1 MIKRSKFN
9 ISLLGDSRVG
19 KTCIVNSLKGYPFDE
34 GQIATIGI
42 DDIMDEAKFDNK
54 IYKFKI
60 FDTAGQERYKS
71 VSTSTIQI
79 SDGFLLVF
87 SVCDK
92 ESFEHISY
100 WINTIEEKVDI
111 KEKVMILIGNKIDID
126 ERKVTHEEAEDFAK
140 EHKIKYFETS
150 AKTGF
155 QIKESFKQLYED
167 IYNLNKQLG
176 KNENIEIMGE
186 KNENENK
193 DKNDKIKK
201 RKFC

>member
-9 ISLLGDSRVG
+9 ISLLGDSHVG
-19 KTCIVNSLKGYPFDE
+19 KTCIVNSLKGNPFDE

-71 VSTSTIQI
+71 ISTTTIQI

-100 WINTIEEKVDI
+100 WINSIEEKVDI

-126 ERKVTHEEAEDFAK
+126 ERIVTHEEAVDFAK

-186 KNENENK
+186 KNENK
-193 DKNDKIKK
+193 DIKDKIKK

>member
-9 ISLLGDSRVG
+9 ISLLGDSHVG

-42 DDIMDEAKFDNK
+42 DDLMDEAKFDNK

-71 VSTSTIQI
+71 ISTTTIQI

-100 WINTIEEKVDI
+100 WINSIEEKVDI

-126 ERKVTHEEAEDFAK
+126 ERIVTHEEAVDFAK

-186 KNENENK
+186 KNENK
-193 DKNDKIKK
+193 DIKDKIKK